1 MERSRPRCEGRHEH
15 FWCRRLVSERRV
27 GPDDRNCAGQ
37 LLQGRHCGA
46 GKSHDNVRPERD
58 QFPRVF
64 AKVRIASFGDFAM
77 GYENRVGL
85 VLAKPLNE
93 IVNVRRQ
100 AICNVNAALENSE
113 SQVGTGRL
121 LQSISACVP
130 RLDCMSSL
138 QNRVG
143 LVLAK
148 PLNEIVNV
156 RRQAIFNVNA
166 ALENSESQVGT
177 GRLLQ
182 SISAC
187 VPRLDCMSSLPGRV
201 LINSRLNVRCAP
213 KSTEILSHRET
224 WFPCRPRSGAFRVSA
239 V

>member
-46 GKSHDNVRPERD
+46 GKSHANVRPERD

-100 AICNVNAALENSE
+100 AI
-113 SQVGTGRL
+113 
-121 LQSISACVP
+121 
-130 RLDCMSSL
+130 
-138 QNRVG
+138 
-143 LVLAK
+143 
-148 PLNEIVNV
+148 
-156 RRQAIFNVNA
+156 FNVDA

-201 LINSRLNVRCAP
+201 LINSRLNVRCPP

>member
-100 AICNVNAALENSE
+100 AI
-113 SQVGTGRL
+113 
-121 LQSISACVP
+121 
-130 RLDCMSSL
+130 
-138 QNRVG
+138 
-143 LVLAK
+143 
-148 PLNEIVNV
+148 
-156 RRQAIFNVNA
+156 FNVNA

-201 LINSRLNVRCAP
+201 LINSRLNVRCPP
-213 KSTEILSHRET
+213 KSTEIFESPRNVVPLST
-224 WFPCRPRSGAFRVSA
+224 AIGCVSRFGGVSPKLA
-239 V
+239 LGGPES

>member
-15 FWCRRLVSERRV
+15 FRCRRIVSERRV

-37 LLQGRHCGA
+37 LLQGRHWRR
-46 GKSHDNVRPERD
+46 RPERD

-77 GYENRVGL
+77 GYE
-85 VLAKPLNE
+85 
-93 IVNVRRQ
+93 
-100 AICNVNAALENSE
+100 
-113 SQVGTGRL
+113 
-121 LQSISACVP
+121 
-130 RLDCMSSL
+130 
-138 QNRVG
+138 NRVG

-201 LINSRLNVRCAP
+201 LINSRLNVLLRSEIDRNFESPRNVVPLSTAIGCVSRFGGVSP
-213 KSTEILSHRET
+213 KLALGGPES
-224 WFPCRPRSGAFRVSA
+224 
-239 V
+239 

>member
-46 GKSHDNVRPERD
+46 GKSHANVRPERD
-58 QFPRVF
+58 QFPRAF

-121 LQSISACVP
+121 LQP
-130 RLDCMSSL
+130 
-138 QNRVG
+138 
-143 LVLAK
+143 
-148 PLNEIVNV
+148 
-156 RRQAIFNVNA
+156 
-166 ALENSESQVGT
+166 
-177 GRLLQ
+177 
-182 SISAC
+182 ISAC

>member
-27 GPDDRNCAGQ
+27 GPDDWNCAGQ

-138 QNRVG
+138 
-143 LVLAK
+143 
-148 PLNEIVNV
+148 
-156 RRQAIFNVNA
+156 
-166 ALENSESQVGT
+166 
-177 GRLLQ
+177 
-182 SISAC
+182 
-187 VPRLDCMSSLPGRV
+187 PGRV
-201 LINSRLNVRCAP
+201 LINSRLNVRCPP

>member
-1 MERSRPRCEGRHEH
+1 MVRGAGRWSAAGHAAKAGTNTSGAGGLYPSDV
-15 FWCRRLVSERRV
+15 WGLMIGIARV
-27 GPDDRNCAGQ
+27 NCCKG
-37 LLQGRHCGA
+37 GTGGA

-77 GYENRVGL
+77 GYE
-85 VLAKPLNE
+85 
-93 IVNVRRQ
+93 
-100 AICNVNAALENSE
+100 S
-113 SQVGTGRL
+113 
-121 LQSISACVP
+121 
-130 RLDCMSSL
+130 
-138 QNRVG
+138 RVG

-187 VPRLDCMSSLPGRV
+187 VPRLDCREPRFAVTQNFGR
-201 LINSRLNVRCAP
+201 
-213 KSTEILSHRET
+213 
-224 WFPCRPRSGAFRVSA
+224 FRSAAGH
-239 V
+239 